1 MMVKRILFAL
11 MLIPTLASAQYDS
24 VKRADAIRFADGVIH
39 TYASPLRWK
48 SKNWVEFGAVL
59 GGTVGLTLLDQ
70 PVRRFW
76 SHQHSETLDGINN
89 IGYHYG
95 KPYAGFAIT
104 AGLYSAGL
112 FIKNQWARETALMLG
127 TSLIT
132 SGLLEMGLK
141 PLIGRARPQQEQGNY
156 DLTILN
162 KEAGFHSF
170 PSGHASMAYTIS
182 FVLARQVRSVPLKI
196 AFYSFAGATTICRLY
211 SDAHWL
217 SDVAFGGVLGWYCSE
232 AVIKRL
238 KKNHHRNPSKN
249 TIWNISPHATGLTLR
264 ATFN

>member
-1 MMVKRILFAL
+1 
-11 MLIPTLASAQYDS
+11 MLIRALFVLSLIPQLTLAQYDS
-24 VKRADAIRFADGVIH
+24 THNPDAIRFADGVIR
-39 TYASPLRWK
+39 TYTSPLRWK
-48 SKNWVEFGAVL
+48 GKDWAEFGAVM
-59 GGTVGLTLLDQ
+59 GTTVGLTLLDQ
-70 PVRRFW
+70 PVRDMW
-76 SHQHSETLDGINN
+76 SHQHSTTLDNINT

-112 FIKNQWARETALMLG
+112 LIKNQWARETALILG
-127 TSLIT
+127 TSLVT

-141 PLIGRARPQQEQGNY
+141 PLIGRARPQQEKGNY

-182 FVLARQVRSVPLKI
+182 FVLAKRVHSVPLKI
-196 AFYSFAGATTICRLY
+196 VFYSLAGATTVCRLY
-211 SDAHWL
+211 SDAHWI
-217 SDVAFGGVLGWYCSE
+217 SDVAFGGVLGWYCSQ
-232 AVIKRL
+232 AVINRL
-238 KKNHHRNPSKN
+238 TKNHHRNPTRK
-249 TIWNISPHATGLTLR
+249 TKWNISPYGSGLTFR

>member
-1 MMVKRILFAL
+1 MLKRVLFVL
-11 MLIPTLASAQYDS
+11 MLIPGLASAQYDS
-24 VKRADAIRFADGVIH
+24 AKSADVIRFADGVIQ

-48 SKNWVEFGAVL
+48 KKNWLEFGAVM
-59 GGTVGLTLLDQ
+59 GVTAGLTLLDK
-70 PVRRFW
+70 PVRNLW
-76 SHQHSETLDGINN
+76 SHQQSETLDEINN
-89 IGYHYG
+89 VGYHYG
-95 KPYAGFAIT
+95 KPYTGFAIT

-112 FIKNQWARETALMLG
+112 FIKNPWARETALMLG
-127 TSLIT
+127 TSLVT

-182 FVLARQVRSVPLKI
+182 FVLAKRVNSVPLKI
-196 AFYSFAGATTICRLY
+196 AFYSLAGATTVCRLY

-232 AVIKRL
+232 AVINRL
-238 KKNHHRNPSKN
+238 NKKHHRNPSRK
-249 TIWNISPHATGLTLR
+249 TKWNVSPYATGLTLR